1 MPRLPLAAA
10 LRRLRPPDD
19 AALLARHLG
28 GDPAAFT
35 ALVRRH
41 GPMVLGVCR
50 RVLPVEAD
58 AEDAFQATFLLLAR
72 KAAGVRQP
80 ARVGNWLYGVA
91 RNVARRARA
100 AEARRRRW
108 ERAAAVPVAAFDR
121 PAESVVDDELHRLP
135 DRYRLPIVCC
145 GLDGMTMKEAAAAL
159 GWPAGTVATR
169 LNRGRALLADRLAR
183 RGVVVPAVL
192 TGVVSETLI
201 TRTVAAGPAPAA
213 VLSLATE
220 VTRAMFFAKLKA
232 VTAVLA
238 VAGVGAGLVFGQPP
252 KPAADKPAA
261 AAMEPMPEAIRA
273 EVVMVQAGRP
283 HRLRLPGSPPRVGS
297 LRVADEELLTVAHSP
312 DDPAALV
319 LTGQK
324 PGTCFLAGQRADGTE
339 LGVLVVISRP
349 YLRLSPTVGEVLT
362 LTLPGGR
369 RPAEMIRTDIPPG
382 LQVRIF
388 GGGGFEL
395 DNPDEPRRI
404 RLAEDGSH
412 VIRLYAISKGVY
424 PLRIVDDRGL
434 EWRVEVVYRGAA
446 KP

>member
-28 GDPAAFT
+28 GDPAAFA

-72 KAAGVRQP
+72 NAKQVRQP

-108 ERAAAVPVAAFDR
+108 ERAAAVPAAGFDR
-121 PAESVVDDELHRLP
+121 PTESVVDDELHRLP

-183 RGVVVPAVL
+183 RGVVVPAAL
-192 TGVVSETLI
+192 AAAVSEPLI

-220 VTRAMFFAKLKA
+220 VTRAMLFAKLKA
-232 VTAVLA
+232 ATVLA
-238 VAGVGAGLVFGQPP
+238 A
-252 KPAADKPAA
+252 
-261 AAMEPMPEAIRA
+261 
-273 EVVMVQAGRP
+273 
-283 HRLRLPGSPPRVGS
+283 
-297 LRVADEELLTVAHSP
+297 
-312 DDPAALV
+312 
-319 LTGQK
+319 
-324 PGTCFLAGQRADGTE
+324 
-339 LGVLVVISRP
+339 
-349 YLRLSPTVGEVLT
+349 
-362 LTLPGGR
+362 GGR
-369 RPAEMIRTDIPPG
+369 RGRGRAGVQPSRRRRRRRPRRRLPSPPSRCRWSSGPRWWSFRPAGRTDSCC
-382 LQVRIF
+382 
-388 GGGGFEL
+388 
-395 DNPDEPRRI
+395 RRPS
-404 RLAEDGSH
+404 RRGRCGSAT
-412 VIRLYAISKGVY
+412 RNY
-424 PLRIVDDRGL
+424 
-434 EWRVEVVYRGAA
+434 
-446 KP
+446 